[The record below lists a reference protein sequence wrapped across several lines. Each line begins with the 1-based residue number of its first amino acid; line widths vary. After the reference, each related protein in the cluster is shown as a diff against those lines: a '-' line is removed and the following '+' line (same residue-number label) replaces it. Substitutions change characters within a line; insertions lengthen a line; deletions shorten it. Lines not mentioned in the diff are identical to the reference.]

1 MGGVPY
7 KKRLMVTKSI
17 RISEELLKRV
27 EAQLWNEALESIPH
41 GRQVEFYARAVV
53 NELERLEGKNID
65 AALTELN
72 HVYVDLASCSKVSS
86 KELTAIEVA
95 LAVLRDVKQTK
106 EREESATI

>member
-53 NELERLEGKNID
+53 KELERLEGKKVDIAID
-65 AALTELN
+65 ELSEL
-72 HVYVDLASCSKVSS
+72 YDEIGKCTRMSGSDLACVYETISIL
-86 KELTAIEVA
+86 KEYKSI
-95 LAVLRDVKQTK
+95 K
-106 EREESATI
+106 EEESATI

>member
-1 MGGVPY
+1 
-7 KKRLMVTKSI
+7 MVTKSI

-27 EAQLWNEALESIPH
+27 EAQLWNEDLKSIPH

-65 AALTELN
+65 AALIELN
-72 HVYVDLASCSKVSS
+72 HAYVELASCSRVTGKDL
-86 KELTAIEVA
+86 KAIETT